1 MTILWL
7 RRGRCVVNTSMRRR
21 ECELGFVYD
30 TDLCGQPLECGLDYE
45 PPEVGDRE
53 TPSYPAVYRLSSV
66 CVSGVNIMGLISD
79 QLIREIEEAACEYY
93 ERGKGWEEDEFWGS
107 SSGADGFYV

>member
-1 MTILWL
+1 
-7 RRGRCVVNTSMRRR
+7 
-21 ECELGFVYD
+21 
-30 TDLCGQPLECGLDYE
+30 
-45 PPEVGDRE
+45 
-53 TPSYPAVYRLSSV
+53 
-66 CVSGVNIMGLISD
+66 MGLISD